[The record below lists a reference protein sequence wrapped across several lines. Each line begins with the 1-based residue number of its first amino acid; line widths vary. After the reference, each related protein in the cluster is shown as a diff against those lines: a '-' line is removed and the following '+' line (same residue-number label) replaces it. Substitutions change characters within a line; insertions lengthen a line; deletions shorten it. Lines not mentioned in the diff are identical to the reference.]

1 MNRGRILFYR
11 DFRGYT
17 GGHGKVWDY
26 FNHALAL
33 GWDARVYLTPESL
46 RDPSNPWIAVP
57 SRIEPQWR
65 PQTADLLFLAGMDW
79 QALPRLLDGR
89 SRVLNL
95 VQGLRHAD
103 PVQPLH
109 AFLDRPATR
118 ICVSGAVAAAI
129 TATGR
134 VNGGVRIIPAALD
147 LGAVMAAMPKVQG
160 EAVFIGAAKAPR
172 LGSELAQRL
181 RARDHAVE
189 LATDWLPRGEYLAA
203 IAAAAVV
210 VPLPAAAEGFFLP
223 GLEAMALGRPL
234 VMPPCG
240 GNAEYARDGV
250 NCLMPEAESGAL
262 VQAVERLLA
271 DPETGRK
278 LAVAGRATAARH
290 DLPAEREAFASLIG
304 EIIH

>member
-1 MNRGRILFYR
+1 M
-11 DFRGYT
+11 
-17 GGHGKVWDY
+17 
-26 FNHALAL
+26 
-33 GWDARVYLTPESL
+33 YLTPESL
-46 RDPSNPWIAVP
+46 RDPSNPWMAVP
-57 SRIEPQWR
+57 SRIEPEWR
-65 PQTADLLFLAGMDW
+65 PGTADLLFLAGMDW
-79 QALPRLLDGR
+79 QALPRVLDGR

-118 ICVSGAVAAAI
+118 ICVSGAVATAI

-134 VNGGVRIIPAALD
+134 VNGSVRIIPAALD
-147 LGAVMAAMPKVQG
+147 LGAVMAAATG
-160 EAVFIGAAKAPR
+160 AHGDAVFIGAAKTPR
-172 LGSELAQRL
+172 LGNELAQRL
-181 RARDHAVE
+181 RARGHAVE

-203 IAAAAVV
+203 IAAAAVA

-223 GLEAMALGRPL
+223 GLEVMALGRPL
-234 VMPPCG
+234 VMPACG
-240 GNAEYARDGV
+240 GNAEYARDGM
-250 NCLMPEAESGAL
+250 NCLMPEAEADAL

-271 DPETGRK
+271 GPG
-278 LAVAGRATAARH
+278 LAQELVVAGRATAARH